1 MTESTGIHIV
11 KSYLLSIRSGIYSP
25 IPSRSHSDNWPPTRP
40 LPQEYIIEFTDG
52 CIPPNLHNSSDTPA
66 NFPTLDTI
74 PREQRSEDYSDVY
87 DGDQV
92 EESSGLMINPAVMAA
107 VASKAAMVSSPILPA
122 FVHRRSVSTASTC

>member
-1 MTESTGIHIV
+1 MHA
-11 KSYLLSIRSGIYSP
+11 LLKAASNNLFVNTISP
-25 IPSRSHSDNWPPTRP
+25 SDNWPSTRP

-74 PREQRSEDYSDVY
+74 PREQRSDDYSDVY

-107 VASKAAMVSSPILPA
+107 VASKASMVSSHILPA
-122 FVHRRSVSTASTC
+122 FVQRRSVSIVHYPC

>member
-1 MTESTGIHIV
+1 MHA
-11 KSYLLSIRSGIYSP
+11 LLKADLFVNT
-25 IPSRSHSDNWPPTRP
+25 SDNWPSTRP

-74 PREQRSEDYSDVY
+74 PRQQRSDDYSDVY

-107 VASKAAMVSSPILPA
+107 VASKASMVSSPILPA
-122 FVHRRSVSTASTC
+122 FVQRRSVSIVHYPC